1 MKMKATVAYDGSG
14 FHGFAVNPGVRTV
27 AGDIE
32 AALERVVG
40 ESVTLTCSG
49 RTDKGV
55 HGRGQIISF
64 ELPDDAPDPS
74 RIESSINGLCKPSI
88 VVRDVMVVDDD
99 FDARFSAT
107 YRRYRYSVLNATH
120 ADPLRANTAWHVWQ
134 QPLDLYAM
142 NSAAAHL
149 VGEQDFASFCKRVK
163 VADGEPEKSTV
174 RNVLSAEWRAA
185 DDDVIE
191 FWVQATAFCHQ
202 MVRSFVGTCVD
213 VGLGR
218 LEADAIPDILAA
230 KDRTAAGQVA
240 PPHGLTFWE
249 VGY

>member
-1 MKMKATVAYDGSG
+1 MKLKATVAYNGSG
-14 FHGFAVNPGVRTV
+14 FHGFAVNDGVRTV

-32 AALERVVG
+32 AALATVLG
-40 ESVTLTCSG
+40 EPVTVTCAG
-49 RTDKGV
+49 RTDRGV
-55 HGRGQIISF
+55 HGRGQVISF
-64 ELPDDAPDPS
+64 EIPDDGPDPK
-74 RIESSINGLCKPSI
+74 RIESSLNGLCKPSI

-107 YRRYRYSVLNATH
+107 FRRYRYQVLSAAH
-120 ADPLRANTAWHVWQ
+120 PDPLRITTSWHVWK
-134 QPLDLYAM
+134 PLDLDAM
-142 NSAAAHL
+142 NVAAASFI
-149 VGEQDFASFCKRVK
+149 GEQDFASFCRRVK
-163 VADGEPEKSTV
+163 VDEGEPEKSTV
-174 RNVLSAEWRAA
+174 RNVLSAQWSSSN
-185 DDDVIE
+185 DDILE
-191 FWVQATAFCHQ
+191 FWVEATAFCHQ

-218 LEADAIPDILAA
+218 IDADTIPQILAA